1 MKQTIEE
8 LWNGNLASAGKCGVQ
23 NPGIKELIGLM
34 QRHNAR
40 KALDGQQY
48 VLFEKYV
55 DCYDEYM
62 YRMTAHAFCD
72 GFGLA
77 GKLLAESLSMV
88 E

>member
-1 MKQTIEE
+1 
-8 LWNGNLASAGKCGVQ
+8 
-23 NPGIKELIGLM
+23 M